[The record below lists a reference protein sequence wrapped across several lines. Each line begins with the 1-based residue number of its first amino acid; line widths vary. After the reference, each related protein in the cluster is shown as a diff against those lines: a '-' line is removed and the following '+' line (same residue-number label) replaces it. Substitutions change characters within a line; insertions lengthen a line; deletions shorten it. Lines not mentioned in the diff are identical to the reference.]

1 MPETTLLRII
11 RKTDILKIRQ
21 ELLMNNN
28 TFQVQV
34 VRRGIITLPKE
45 LREHNNIEEGDT
57 LTLIE
62 LGDGVVIM
70 SPKRSRVDEIADKL
84 AKEWQD
90 SGESLE
96 SMLSTLREV
105 RAEYDTKKS

>member
-1 MPETTLLRII
+1 
-11 RKTDILKIRQ
+11 
-21 ELLMNNN
+21 MNNN

-62 LGDGVVIM
+62 LGDGVVVM

>member
-1 MPETTLLRII
+1 M
-11 RKTDILKIRQ
+11 
-21 ELLMNNN
+21 NN

-45 LREHNNIEEGDT
+45 LREHNQIEEGDT
-57 LTLIE
+57 LTLID
-62 LGDGVVIM
+62 LGDGVVVM
-70 SPKRSRVDEIADKL
+70 SPQRSRVDEIANKL

-96 SMLSTLREV
+96 TMLSTLREV
-105 RAEYDTKKS
+105 RAEYDAKKS

>member
-1 MPETTLLRII
+1 
-11 RKTDILKIRQ
+11 
-21 ELLMNNN
+21 MNH

-45 LREHNNIEEGDT
+45 LRDNNNIEEGDM
-57 LTLIE
+57 LTLID
-62 LGDGVVIM
+62 LGDGVVVM
-70 SPKRSRVDEIADKL
+70 SPQRSRVDEIANKL

-90 SGESLE
+90 SGETLE
-96 SMLSTLREV
+96 SMLTTLREV

>member
-1 MPETTLLRII
+1 
-11 RKTDILKIRQ
+11 
-21 ELLMNNN
+21 MNNN

-57 LTLIE
+57 LTLID
-62 LGDGVVIM
+62 LGDGVVVM
-70 SPKRSRVDEIADKL
+70 SSKRSRVDEIADKL
-84 AKEWQD
+84 AKQWQD
-90 SGESLE
+90 SGETLE

>member
-1 MPETTLLRII
+1 
-11 RKTDILKIRQ
+11 
-21 ELLMNNN
+21 MNNN

-45 LREHNNIEEGDT
+45 LRDHNNIEEGDT
-57 LTLIE
+57 LTLID
-62 LGDGVVIM
+62 LGDGVVVI

-105 RAEYDTKKS
+105 RAEYGSKKS

>member
-1 MPETTLLRII
+1 M
-11 RKTDILKIRQ
+11 
-21 ELLMNNN
+21 NN

-45 LREHNNIEEGDT
+45 LREHNNIEEGDM
-57 LTLIE
+57 LTLID
-62 LGDGVVIM
+62 LGDGVVVI
-70 SPKRSRVDEIADKL
+70 SPQRSRVDEIANKL

-96 SMLSTLREV
+96 TMSSTLRAV
-105 RAEYDTKKS
+105 RIEYDTRKP

>member
-1 MPETTLLRII
+1 
-11 RKTDILKIRQ
+11 
-21 ELLMNNN
+21 MNPN

-45 LREHNNIEEGDT
+45 LREQNNIEEGDT
-57 LTLIE
+57 LTLID
-62 LGDGVVIM
+62 LGDGVVVM
-70 SPKRSRVDEIADKL
+70 SPHRSRVDEISNKL

-105 RAEYDTKKS
+105 RAGYDTKKP

>member
-1 MPETTLLRII
+1 M
-11 RKTDILKIRQ
+11 
-21 ELLMNNN
+21 NN

-57 LTLIE
+57 LTLID
-62 LGDGVVIM
+62 LGDGVVVM
-70 SPKRSRVDEIADKL
+70 SPQRSRVDEIANKL

>member
-1 MPETTLLRII
+1 M
-11 RKTDILKIRQ
+11 
-21 ELLMNNN
+21 NN
-28 TFQVQV
+28 TFQIQV

-57 LTLIE
+57 LTLID
-62 LGDGVVIM
+62 LGDSVFVI
-70 SPKRSRVDEIADKL
+70 SPRRSRVDEIADKL
-84 AKEWQD
+84 AREWQD

-105 RAEYDTKKS
+105 RVEYDDKKA

>member
-1 MPETTLLRII
+1 M
-11 RKTDILKIRQ
+11 
-21 ELLMNNN
+21 NN

-45 LREHNNIEEGDT
+45 LREHNNIEEGDM
-57 LTLIE
+57 LTLID
-62 LGDGVVIM
+62 LGDGVVVM
-70 SPKRSRVDEIADKL
+70 SPRRSRVDEIADKL

>member
-1 MPETTLLRII
+1 MC
-11 RKTDILKIRQ
+11 
-21 ELLMNNN
+21 N

-45 LREHNNIEEGDT
+45 LREHNKIEEGDT
-57 LTLIE
+57 LTLID
-62 LGDGVVIM
+62 LGDGVVVM
-70 SPKRSRVDEIADKL
+70 SPQRSRVDEIANKL

-96 SMLSTLREV
+96 TMLSTLREV

>member
-1 MPETTLLRII
+1 M
-11 RKTDILKIRQ
+11 
-21 ELLMNNN
+21 NN

-45 LREHNNIEEGDT
+45 LREQNNIEEGDM
-57 LTLIE
+57 LTLID
-62 LGDGVVIM
+62 LGDGVVVM
-70 SPKRSRVDEIADKL
+70 SPQSSRVDEIANKL

-96 SMLSTLREV
+96 TMLSTLREV

>member
-1 MPETTLLRII
+1 M
-11 RKTDILKIRQ
+11 
-21 ELLMNNN
+21 NN

-34 VRRGIITLPKE
+34 VGRGIITLPKE
-45 LREHNNIEEGDT
+45 LRDHNNIEEGDM
-57 LTLIE
+57 LTLID
-62 LGDGVVIM
+62 LGDGVVVM
-70 SPKRSRVDEIADKL
+70 SPQRSRVDEIASKL

-96 SMLSTLREV
+96 TMLSTLREV